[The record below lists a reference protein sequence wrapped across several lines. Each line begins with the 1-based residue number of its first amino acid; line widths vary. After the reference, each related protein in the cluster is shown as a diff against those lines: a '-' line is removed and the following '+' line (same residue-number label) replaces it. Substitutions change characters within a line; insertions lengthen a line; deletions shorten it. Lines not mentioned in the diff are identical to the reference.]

1 MSITRA
7 QVALVISMYMVGLLI
22 GSFGC
27 GWLGDKIGEKD
38 TVKDSFVRQ
47 KEDADV
53 GSYNLLRVLISWS
66 LHAGIRLL
74 HGHQVT
80 PHKPVTLRQAGD
92 GHRSPGHLPDG
103 LCHVRGD
110 HRHQVSPGGPL
121 SQAAGAGHPLG
132 VLPDPAGRHDPGPLR
147 RGQRPAHRARHVHP
161 ALVRPAVDHL
171 LGHLRP
177 GHPLV
182 HRP

>member
-74 HGHQVT
+74 HGHQVPRT
-80 PHKPVTLRQAGD
+80 D
-92 GHRSPGHLPDG
+92 
-103 LCHVRGD
+103 
-110 HRHQVSPGGPL
+110 
-121 SQAAGAGHPLG
+121 
-132 VLPDPAGRHDPGPLR
+132 
-147 RGQRPAHRARHVHP
+147 
-161 ALVRPAVDHL
+161 
-171 LGHLRP
+171 LRP
-177 GHPLV
+177 CARLV
-182 HRP
+182 TAIGAQGIFQMVFAMSVEITGIK